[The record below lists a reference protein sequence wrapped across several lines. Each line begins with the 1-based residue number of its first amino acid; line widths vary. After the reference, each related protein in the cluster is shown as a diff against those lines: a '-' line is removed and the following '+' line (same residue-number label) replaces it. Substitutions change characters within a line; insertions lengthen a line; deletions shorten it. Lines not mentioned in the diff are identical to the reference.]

1 MKSKI
6 LYSSILMVSGSLLGQ
21 GTNNNAGPSTLNE
34 ISIQGTSIP
43 KLDLFKSSI
52 LTKDQIR
59 DRQIDNLVDLSGMTP
74 NLHINANAIQSY
86 GDIMTI
92 RGIANT
98 QLFGAP
104 GVQLYV
110 DGVPQADVSSYES
123 TLYDVE
129 SIEVLRGPQGYKFG
143 KSVTGGAIN
152 IQTETPGNERSSE
165 LSTSFASYNAQK
177 YNLSSNG
184 PISDS
189 FSYSIGVQRALS
201 DGFLNNVSGSDNTS
215 KTWHGALKFFMN
227 QGNGTKISFG
237 SNFETHELG
246 AQPVVNRNQSDFYYR
261 ATDFD
266 EYTEIDRNQQFL
278 TVESDMDSFRFVSIS
293 NRNDWSMNPNRLD
306 LDISTESNTTSPAQT
321 SVIIQDHN
329 EWTQEFRIESKEDS
343 ELEWN
348 LGVFYADSEIK
359 GDATRSFGFTE
370 VTRYTIESENI
381 SVFSSIGKAFSDQ
394 NYLSLG
400 LRYDNFEKK
409 MQRTKNYTNFTTF
422 APETKSFSRSH
433 DFSSLSPSFQWE
445 HTFADGF
452 TGNARMTYAEK
463 PGGFSPYTNTETQS
477 TFSEEETM
485 AYELS
490 FLFNPSDSWG
500 VNLTGYLNDIENYQF
515 ELPDA
520 NDPTSYY
527 VDNADEV
534 IAKGIEIEGF
544 IKPSELVTFSVAYG
558 ICDSKYKKF
567 TGSGLEGKKVSF
579 VPDHT
584 LAFSMNYRFKSGIYG
599 QIGTKTIGETF
610 YWNYSGDN
618 PNDKIAS
625 YTLLDANLG
634 YDFNYFKINLFGLN
648 LTQEEYYTSLV
659 NNLPGSPGIAGS
671 PRVVGMSL
679 SLEF

>member
-215 KTWHGALKFFMN
+215 KTWHGALKFFMD
-227 QGNGTKISFG
+227 QGNGTRISFG

-246 AQPVVNRNQSDFYYR
+246 AQPIVNRNQSDFYYR

-329 EWTQEFRIESKEDS
+329 EWTQEFRIESQEDS

-409 MQRTKNYTNFTTF
+409 MQRTKN
-422 APETKSFSRSH
+422 
-433 DFSSLSPSFQWE
+433 
-445 HTFADGF
+445 
-452 TGNARMTYAEK
+452 
-463 PGGFSPYTNTETQS
+463 
-477 TFSEEETM
+477 
-485 AYELS
+485 
-490 FLFNPSDSWG
+490 
-500 VNLTGYLNDIENYQF
+500 
-515 ELPDA
+515 
-520 NDPTSYY
+520 
-527 VDNADEV
+527 
-534 IAKGIEIEGF
+534 
-544 IKPSELVTFSVAYG
+544 
-558 ICDSKYKKF
+558 
-567 TGSGLEGKKVSF
+567 
-579 VPDHT
+579 
-584 LAFSMNYRFKSGIYG
+584 
-599 QIGTKTIGETF
+599 
-610 YWNYSGDN
+610 
-618 PNDKIAS
+618 
-625 YTLLDANLG
+625 
-634 YDFNYFKINLFGLN
+634 
-648 LTQEEYYTSLV
+648 
-659 NNLPGSPGIAGS
+659 
-671 PRVVGMSL
+671 
-679 SLEF
+679 

>member
-1 MKSKI
+1 MKSK
-6 LYSSILMVSGSLLGQ
+6 LLFSTILMVTGSLLGQ

-43 KLDLFKSSI
+43 ELDLYKSSI
-52 LTKDQIR
+52 LTSDQIR

-110 DGVPQADVSSYES
+110 DGVPQADVSSYAS

-152 IQTETPGNERSSE
+152 IQTETPGNERSTE

-215 KTWHGALKFFMN
+215 KTWHGALKFFMD
-227 QGNGTKISFG
+227 QGNGARISFG

-246 AQPVVNRNQSDFYYR
+246 AQPIVNRNQSDFYYR

-306 LDISTESNTTSPAQT
+306 LDISTESNMTSPAQT

-329 EWTQEFRIESKEDS
+329 EWTQEFRIESQEDS

-381 SVFSSIGKAFSDQ
+381 SVFSSIGKEFSDQ

-490 FLFNPSDSWG
+490 FLFHPSDSWG

-527 VDNADEV
+527 VANADEV

-634 YDFNYFKINLFGLN
+634 YDFDYFKINLFGLN

>member
-34 ISIQGTSIP
+34 ISIQGTTIP

-306 LDISTESNTTSPAQT
+306 LDISTESNMTSPAQT

-329 EWTQEFRIESKEDS
+329 EWTQEFRIESQEDS

-527 VDNADEV
+527 VANADEV

-610 YWNYSGDN
+610 YWNYDGNN
-618 PNDKIAS
+618 PSDKIAS

-634 YDFNYFKINLFGLN
+634 YDFDSLKINLFGLN

>member
-1 MKSKI
+1 MKPKI
-6 LYSSILMVSGSLLGQ
+6 LYSSILMVTGSLLGQ

-110 DGVPQADVSSYES
+110 DGVPQADVSSYAS

-152 IQTETPGNERSSE
+152 IQTESPGNERSSE
-165 LSTSFASYNAQK
+165 LSTSYASYNTQK

-184 PISDS
+184 PLSEG
-189 FSYSIGVQRALS
+189 FSYSMAIQRALS
-201 DGFLNNVSGSDNTS
+201 DGFLNNVSGSNNSS
-215 KTWHGALKFFMN
+215 KTWHGALKFFMD
-227 QGNGTKISFG
+227 QGNGTRISFG

-246 AQPVVNRNQSDFYYR
+246 AQPIVNRNQSDFYYR

-266 EYTEIDRNQQFL
+266 EYTDIDRNQQFL
-278 TVESDMDSFRFVSIS
+278 TFESDMDSFRFVSIS

-306 LDISTESNTTSPAQT
+306 MDIDVIPANYQT
-321 SVIIQDHN
+321 SEIIQIQE
-329 EWTQEFRIESKEDS
+329 EWTQEFRLESQVDS

-359 GDATRSFGFTE
+359 GDATRHFFGMDE
-370 VTRYTIESENI
+370 VTRYTLESVNM

-394 NYLSLG
+394 NHLSLS
-400 LRYDNFEKK
+400 LRYDNFEKS
-409 MQRTKNYTNFTTF
+409 MVRTKISLM
-422 APETKSFSRSH
+422 APKPPYPRSK
-433 DFSSLSPSFQWE
+433 DFSSLSPSFLWE

-463 PGGFSPYTNTETQS
+463 PGGFSAYSNDETQS
-477 TFSEEETM
+477 EFSEEQTM

-515 ELPDA
+515 ELPDPSGMST
-520 NDPTSYY
+520 DYY
-527 VDNADEV
+527 VANADEV

-558 ICDSKYKKF
+558 ICDSKYKEF

-584 LAFSMNYRFKSGIYG
+584 LAFSMNYRFKNGIYG

-610 YWNYSGDN
+610 YWNYDGNN
-618 PNDKIAS
+618 PSDKITN

-634 YDFNYFKINLFGLN
+634 YDFDYLKINLFGLN

-659 NNLPGSPGIAGS
+659 NNLPDTPGIAGS

-679 SLEF
+679 SFEF

>member
-6 LYSSILMVSGSLLGQ
+6 LYSSILMVTGSLLGQ

-215 KTWHGALKFFMN
+215 KTWHGALKFFMD
-227 QGNGTKISFG
+227 QGNGTRISFG

-246 AQPVVNRNQSDFYYR
+246 AQPIVNRNQSDFYYR

-306 LDISTESNTTSPAQT
+306 LDISTESNMTSPAQT

-329 EWTQEFRIESKEDS
+329 EWTQEFRIESQEDS

>member
-6 LYSSILMVSGSLLGQ
+6 LYSSILMVTGSLLGQ
-21 GTNNNAGPSTLNE
+21 GTSNNAGPSTLNE

-215 KTWHGALKFFMN
+215 KTWHGALKFFMD
-227 QGNGTKISFG
+227 QGNGTRISFG

-246 AQPVVNRNQSDFYYR
+246 AQPIVNRNQSDFYYR

-329 EWTQEFRIESKEDS
+329 EWTQEFRIESQEDS

-370 VTRYTIESENI
+370 VTRYTIESENMSI
-381 SVFSSIGKAFSDQ
+381 FSSIGKAFSDQ

>member
-1 MKSKI
+1 
-6 LYSSILMVSGSLLGQ
+6 MVSGSLLGQ
-21 GTNNNAGPSTLNE
+21 GIINNAEPSTLNE
-34 ISIQGTSIP
+34 ISIQGTTVP
-43 KLDLFKSSI
+43 ELDLFKSSI
-52 LTKDQIR
+52 LTEDQIS

-98 QLFGAP
+98 QLFGSP

-110 DGVPQADVSSYES
+110 DGVPQADVSSYAS
-123 TLYDVE
+123 TLHDVE

-143 KSVTGGAIN
+143 KSVTGGALN
-152 IQTETPGNERSSE
+152 IQTESPSNERVTE

-177 YNLSSNG
+177 HNLSSKG
-184 PISDS
+184 PLGGG
-189 FSYSIGVQRALS
+189 FSYSMAIQRALS
-201 DGFLNNVSGSDNTS
+201 DGFLNNVSGNDNTS
-215 KTWHGALKFFMN
+215 KTWHGALKFFMD
-227 QGNGTKISFG
+227 QGNGTRISFG

-246 AQPVVNRNQSDFYYR
+246 AQPIVNRTQSDFYYR

-266 EYTEIDRNQQFL
+266 EYTDIDRNQQFF

-293 NRNDWSMNPNRLD
+293 NRNDWSLNPNRLD
-306 LDISTESNTTSPAQT
+306 IDISTEISVTSPAQT
-321 SVIIQDHN
+321 SIIIQDQN
-329 EWTQEFRIESKEDS
+329 EWTQEFRIESQEDS

-370 VTRYTIESENI
+370 ITRYTIESENM

-394 NYLSLG
+394 NHLSLG
-400 LRYDNFEKK
+400 LRYDNLDKN
-409 MQRTKNYTNFTTF
+409 MQRTKNYTNFITF
-422 APETKSFSRSH
+422 APETKSFTRSK

-500 VNLTGYLNDIENYQF
+500 INLTGYLNDIENYQF
-515 ELPDA
+515 ELPDPSGIST
-520 NDPTSYY
+520 DYY
-527 VDNADEV
+527 VENADEV
-534 IAKGIEIEGF
+534 TAKGIEIEGF

-610 YWNYSGDN
+610 YWNYSGNN

-634 YDFNYFKINLFGLN
+634 YDFNFFKINLFGLN
-648 LTQEEYYTSLV
+648 LTQEEYYTSIV
-659 NNLPGSPGIAGS
+659 NNLGDPNEKSPGIAGS
-671 PRVVGMSL
+671 PRVVGLRL
-679 SLEF
+679 SMEF

>member
-6 LYSSILMVSGSLLGQ
+6 LYSSILMVTGSLLGQ
-21 GTNNNAGPSTLNE
+21 GTSNNAGPSTLNE

-110 DGVPQADVSSYES
+110 DDVPQADVSSYAS
-123 TLYDVE
+123 TLSNVE

-215 KTWHGALKFFMN
+215 KTWHGALKFFMD
-227 QGNGTKISFG
+227 QGNGTRISFG

-246 AQPVVNRNQSDFYYR
+246 AQPIVNRNQSDFYYR

-520 NDPTSYY
+520 IDRTNYY
-527 VDNADEV
+527 VANADEV

-558 ICDSKYKKF
+558 LCDSKYKKF
-567 TGSGLEGKKVSF
+567 AGSGLEGKQVSF

>member
-1 MKSKI
+1 MKVNF
-6 LYSSILMVSGSLLGQ
+6 LYSSILMFTGSLLGQ
-21 GTNNNAGPSTLNE
+21 GTNNNAAPSTLNE
-34 ISIQGTSIP
+34 ISVQGTTIP

-110 DGVPQADVSSYES
+110 DGVPQADVSSYAS
-123 TLYDVE
+123 TLYNVE

-152 IQTETPGNERSSE
+152 IQTETSGNERSTE

-189 FSYSIGVQRALS
+189 FSYSIAVQRALS

-215 KTWHGALKFFMN
+215 KTWHGALKFFMD
-227 QGNGTKISFG
+227 QGNGTRISFG
-237 SNFETHELG
+237 SNFETHKLG
-246 AQPVVNRNQSDFYYR
+246 AQPIVKRTQSDFYYR

-266 EYTEIDRNQQFL
+266 EYTDIDRNQQFL

-293 NRNDWSMNPNRLD
+293 NRNDWSLDPNRLD
-306 LDISTESNTTSPAQT
+306 LDIDVNPANYQT
-321 SVIIQDHN
+321 SEIIQDQE
-329 EWTQEFRIESKEDS
+329 EWTQEFRLESQEDS

-359 GDATRSFGFTE
+359 GDATRHFFGMDE
-370 VTRYTIESENI
+370 VTRYTLESENM

-394 NYLSLG
+394 NHLSLG
-400 LRYDNFEKK
+400 LRYDNFEKSLA
-409 MQRTKNYTNFTTF
+409 RTKTSPM
-422 APETKSFSRSH
+422 APKPPYVRSK
-433 DFSSLSPSFQWE
+433 DFSSLSPSFSWE

-463 PGGFSPYTNTETQS
+463 PGGFSAYTNDETQS
-477 TFSEEETM
+477 EFSEEQTM
-485 AYELS
+485 AYEIS

-515 ELPDA
+515 ELPDPSGMST
-520 NDPTSYY
+520 DYY

-558 ICDSKYKKF
+558 LCDSKYKRF
-567 TGSGLEGKKVSF
+567 PGSGLEGKQVSF

-610 YWNYSGDN
+610 YWNYDGKN
-618 PNDKIAS
+618 LYDKIES

-634 YDFNYFKINLFGLN
+634 YDFKSWKINLFGLN
-648 LTQEEYYTSLV
+648 LTQEEYHTSIV
-659 NNLPGSPGIAGS
+659 NYLGTKPEKSPGIAGS
-671 PRVVGMSL
+671 PRVVGLSL
-679 SLEF
+679 SMEF

>member
-215 KTWHGALKFFMN
+215 KTWHGALKFFMD
-227 QGNGTKISFG
+227 QGNGTRISFG

-246 AQPVVNRNQSDFYYR
+246 AQPIVNRNQSDFYYR
-261 ATDFD
+261 ATDFE

-306 LDISTESNTTSPAQT
+306 LDISTESNMTSPAQT

-329 EWTQEFRIESKEDS
+329 EWTQEFRIESQEDS

-370 VTRYTIESENI
+370 VTRYTIESENM

-500 VNLTGYLNDIENYQF
+500 VNLTGYLNNIEDYQF

-527 VDNADEV
+527 VANADEV

-544 IKPSELVTFSVAYG
+544 IKPSELVTFSIAYG

-679 SLEF
+679 SFEF

>member
-34 ISIQGTSIP
+34 ISIQGTTIP

-215 KTWHGALKFFMN
+215 KTWHGALKFFMD
-227 QGNGTKISFG
+227 QGNGTRISFG

-246 AQPVVNRNQSDFYYR
+246 AQPIVNRNQSDFYYR

-370 VTRYTIESENI
+370 VTRYTIESENM

-409 MQRTKNYTNFTTF
+409 MQRIKNYTNFTTF

>member
-1 MKSKI
+1 
-6 LYSSILMVSGSLLGQ
+6 MVTGSLLGQ
-21 GTNNNAGPSTLNE
+21 GTNNNAAPSTLNE

-74 NLHINANAIQSY
+74 NLHINANGIQSY

-110 DGVPQADVSSYES
+110 DGVPQADVSSYAS
-123 TLYDVE
+123 TLYNVE

-152 IQTETPGNERSSE
+152 IQTETPGNERSTE

-189 FSYSIGVQRALS
+189 FSYSIAVQRALS

-215 KTWHGALKFFMN
+215 KTWHGALKFFMD
-227 QGNGTKISFG
+227 QGNGTRISFG
-237 SNFETHELG
+237 SNFETHQLG
-246 AQPVVNRNQSDFYYR
+246 AQPIVNRNQSDFYYR

-266 EYTEIDRNQQFL
+266 EYSDIDRNQQFL

-293 NRNDWSMNPNRLD
+293 NRNDWSLDPNRLD
-306 LDISTESNTTSPAQT
+306 LDISTIVSMISPAQT

-329 EWTQEFRIESKEDS
+329 EWTQEFRIESEEDS

-370 VTRYTIESENI
+370 VTRYTIESENM

-445 HTFADGF
+445 HKFADGF

-485 AYELS
+485 AYEIS

-500 VNLTGYLNDIENYQF
+500 LNLTGYLNDIENYQF
-515 ELPDA
+515 ELPDPSGMSTDYFVA
-520 NDPTSYY
+520 
-527 VDNADEV
+527 NADEV

-544 IKPSELVTFSVAYG
+544 IKPYELVTFSVAYG

-567 TGSGLEGKKVSF
+567 TGSGLEGKQVSF

-584 LAFSMNYRFKSGIYG
+584 LAFSMNYRFKNGIYG

-610 YWNYSGDN
+610 YWNYSGNN
-618 PNDKIAS
+618 PDDKIAN

-634 YDFNYFKINLFGLN
+634 YDFDYLKINLFGLN

-679 SLEF
+679 SFEF

>member
-1 MKSKI
+1 
-6 LYSSILMVSGSLLGQ
+6 
-21 GTNNNAGPSTLNE
+21 
-34 ISIQGTSIP
+34 
-43 KLDLFKSSI
+43 
-52 LTKDQIR
+52 
-59 DRQIDNLVDLSGMTP
+59 
-74 NLHINANAIQSY
+74 
-86 GDIMTI
+86 
-92 RGIANT
+92 
-98 QLFGAP
+98 
-104 GVQLYV
+104 
-110 DGVPQADVSSYES
+110 
-123 TLYDVE
+123 
-129 SIEVLRGPQGYKFG
+129 
-143 KSVTGGAIN
+143 
-152 IQTETPGNERSSE
+152 
-165 LSTSFASYNAQK
+165 
-177 YNLSSNG
+177 
-184 PISDS
+184 
-189 FSYSIGVQRALS
+189 
-201 DGFLNNVSGSDNTS
+201 
-215 KTWHGALKFFMN
+215 
-227 QGNGTKISFG
+227 
-237 SNFETHELG
+237 
-246 AQPVVNRNQSDFYYR
+246 
-261 ATDFD
+261 
-266 EYTEIDRNQQFL
+266 
-278 TVESDMDSFRFVSIS
+278 
-293 NRNDWSMNPNRLD
+293 
-306 LDISTESNTTSPAQT
+306 
-321 SVIIQDHN
+321 
-329 EWTQEFRIESKEDS
+329 
-343 ELEWN
+343 
-348 LGVFYADSEIK
+348 
-359 GDATRSFGFTE
+359 
-370 VTRYTIESENI
+370 
-381 SVFSSIGKAFSDQ
+381 
-394 NYLSLG
+394 
-400 LRYDNFEKK
+400 
-409 MQRTKNYTNFTTF
+409 
-422 APETKSFSRSH
+422 
-433 DFSSLSPSFQWE
+433 
-445 HTFADGF
+445 
-452 TGNARMTYAEK
+452 MTYAEK

-527 VDNADEV
+527 VANADEV

-679 SLEF
+679 SFEF

>member
-6 LYSSILMVSGSLLGQ
+6 LYSSILMVTGSLLGQ
-21 GTNNNAGPSTLNE
+21 GTSNNAGPSTLNE

-215 KTWHGALKFFMN
+215 KTWHGALKFFMD
-227 QGNGTKISFG
+227 QGNGTRISFG

-246 AQPVVNRNQSDFYYR
+246 AQPIVNRNQSDFYYR

-306 LDISTESNTTSPAQT
+306 LDISTESNMTSPAQT

-329 EWTQEFRIESKEDS
+329 EWTQEFRIESQEDS

-527 VDNADEV
+527 VANADEV

-634 YDFNYFKINLFGLN
+634 YDFNSFKINLFGLN

>member
-1 MKSKI
+1 MKPKI
-6 LYSSILMVSGSLLGQ
+6 LYSSILMVTGSLIGQ

-215 KTWHGALKFFMN
+215 KTWHGALKFFMD
-227 QGNGTKISFG
+227 QGNGTRIFFG

-246 AQPVVNRNQSDFYYR
+246 AQPIVNRNQSDFYYR

-278 TVESDMDSFRFVSIS
+278 TVESDMDSFRFISIS
-293 NRNDWSMNPNRLD
+293 NRNDWSLDPNRLD
-306 LDISTESNTTSPAQT
+306 LDISTIVSMISPAQT
-321 SVIIQDHN
+321 SVIIQDQN
-329 EWTQEFRIESKEDS
+329 EWTQEFRIESQEDS

-348 LGVFYADSEIK
+348 LGVFYSDSEIK

-370 VTRYTIESENI
+370 VTRYTIESENM

-400 LRYDNFEKK
+400 LRYDNFEKN

-422 APETKSFSRSH
+422 APETKSFARSH

-500 VNLTGYLNDIENYQF
+500 VNLTGYLNDIEDYQF

-527 VDNADEV
+527 VANADEV

-584 LAFSMNYRFKSGIYG
+584 LAFSMNYRFKNGIYG

-610 YWNYSGDN
+610 YWNYDGNN
-618 PNDKIAS
+618 PSDKITN

-634 YDFNYFKINLFGLN
+634 YDFDYLKINLFGLN

-659 NNLPGSPGIAGS
+659 NNLPDTPGIAGS

-679 SLEF
+679 SFEF